1 MQLIRGLH
9 NLVQISSASV
19 VTIGAFDGLH
29 LGHQAILNRVKQLA
43 EAANAVPTVVL
54 FEPQPSEYFA
64 PDQAPARLSRFR
76 DKVELLM
83 SYGIQRIVCLRFNQQ
98 MQNMTPAYFVS
109 KVLVDGLK
117 TQHLIVGDD
126 FRFGANREGD
136 FELLQQLAPESGFIV
151 EDTPTTEVDGE
162 RVSSTRIRERL
173 LSGECAQAKLLLSRD
188 FTIQGHVGKGRQLGR
203 TIGVP
208 TANVALRRRRSP
220 LHGVFAVRVQ
230 VGEKW
235 HNGVANIGVKPTVG
249 AEPIPSLEAH
259 IFDFDQDIY
268 GQAIKVAFLTK
279 LRDEQTFSSFAE
291 LQQQIARDQQAAR
304 DYFVNEFKVIE

>member
-29 LGHQAILNRVKQLA
+29 LGHQAILNRVKHLA

-76 DKVELLM
+76 DKVELLR

-98 MQNMTPAYFVS
+98 MQNMTPAYFVD
-109 KVLVDGLK
+109 KVLVEGLK
-117 TQHLIVGDD
+117 TRHLIVGDD

-136 FELLQQLAPESGFIV
+136 FELLQKLAPESGFIV

-162 RVSSTRIRERL
+162 RVSSTRIRELL
-173 LSGECAQAKLLLSRD
+173 LSGECVQAKQLLSRD

-220 LHGVFAVRVQ
+220 LHGVFAVRVN
-230 VGEKW
+230 VRGVW

-259 IFDFDQDIY
+259 IFDFAEDIY
-268 GQAIKVAFLTK
+268 GQTITVAFLTK
-279 LRDEQTFSSFAE
+279 LRDEQMFSSFAE